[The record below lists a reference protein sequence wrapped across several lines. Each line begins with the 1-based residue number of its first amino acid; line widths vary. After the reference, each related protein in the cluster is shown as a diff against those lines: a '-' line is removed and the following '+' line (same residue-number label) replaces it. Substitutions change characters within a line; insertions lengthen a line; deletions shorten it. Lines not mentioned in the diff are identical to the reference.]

1 MKKVSLI
8 IASGIFSLIAD
19 GINLDSY
26 FSKDLE
32 VTDVII
38 EKLKLEKE
46 QNIERINKIRKN
58 TRVVFKENQPP
69 KVYFKQPRIY
79 TIYTREE
86 LRSYGNVDMILNS
99 GWKTIIVGNHQLIIN
114 NEIKIK

>member
-1 MKKVSLI
+1 MKKIILI
-8 IASGIFSLIAD
+8 MGLGITSMLAD
-19 GINLDSY
+19 NVDLDS
-26 FSKDLE
+26 FFGNDLE

-38 EKLKLEKE
+38 EKMKLEQELSLEK
-46 QNIERINKIRKN
+46 IEKIRKN
-58 TRVVFKENQPP
+58 TKVVFKENQPP

-86 LRSYGNVDMILNS
+86 LRSYGNIDMILNS